1 MQCSSHPHPSIRLS
15 SQVPQ
20 LPEARGLG
28 NLTIDYLPSGGAQV
42 VTIIDNFPLRYI
54 TMILTIIDKI
64 PLRYSTII
72 YIAVLLFQGTLEY

>member
-1 MQCSSHPHPSIRLS
+1 MCKIFDEHTAVLLSPHPSIRLS

-28 NLTIDYLPSGGAQV
+28 NLTIDYLPVGGAQL
-42 VTIIDNFPLRYI
+42 VTIIDNF
-54 TMILTIIDKI
+54 